1 MKKNKNI
8 FDAFIATVSSN
19 FTPVL
24 MVMCGSGVLKGI
36 LAIAVSVGM
45 STDSGTY
52 IVLYAAAD
60 AFFVFMPFLVSIF

>member
-1 MKKNKNI
+1 
-8 FDAFIATVSSN
+8 
-19 FTPVL
+19 

-60 AFFVFMPFLVSIF
+60 AFFVFMPFLLAFSSAKRFGANQFLAVTLAGSFSIP